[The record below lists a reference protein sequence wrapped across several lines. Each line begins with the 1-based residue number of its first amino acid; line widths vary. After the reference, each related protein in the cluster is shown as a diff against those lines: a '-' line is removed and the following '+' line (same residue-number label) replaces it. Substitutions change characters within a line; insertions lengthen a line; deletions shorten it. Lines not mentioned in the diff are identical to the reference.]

1 MNAQLS
7 LFNSNL
13 KRLGKEV
20 TINGVT
26 VKAIIKEHTNL
37 AKGVDTKHIFIPIAH
52 EVMQGDIIGWNGNKY
67 LVTNEEFS
75 INNIY
80 TKCLMR
86 KLHHTINIKY
96 ANTDVWN
103 IPCFIVDN
111 IQTIKSGAVIDIA
124 TGSIVIT
131 IPYTTNTKLIE
142 HSTRLFAMGRQ
153 VWEVVGITNTD
164 EGLIKLYCDKTLGI
178 TGDDKE
184 NLVAHNEMSIDGY
197 IPPEPEE
204 PEEPDPPVGNY
215 TLTIDGYAE
224 ALADFTENYTATITN
239 DGVPVTDKVVTWDII
254 NADFTMTPPYAT
266 IESTDGYNCTIK
278 AGSSKYIGKSFILMC
293 ECEELSLQAEKTIRI
308 VGF

>member
-1 MNAQLS
+1 MDAQLS

-26 VKAIIKEHTNL
+26 VRAIIKEHTNL
-37 AKGVDTKHIFIPIAH
+37 AIGIDTKHIFIPIAH
-52 EVMQGDIIGWNGNKY
+52 EVVQGDIIGWNGNKY

-75 INNIY
+75 INNVY

-96 ANTDVWN
+96 ANTEVWN

-111 IQTIKSGAVIDIA
+111 IQTIKSGTVIDIA

-131 IPYTTNTKLIE
+131 IPYTTTTTLIE

-153 VWEVVGITNTD
+153 VWEVVGITNTE

-178 TGDDKE
+178 VGDDKE
-184 NLVAHNEMSIDGY
+184 NLVAYNEKSIEGY
-197 IPPEPEE
+197 VPPEPTDPE
-204 PEEPDPPVGNY
+204 PEVPTDNY
-215 TLTIDGYAE
+215 TLTINGESD
-224 ALADFTENYTATITN
+224 ALTGFTENYTATITN
-239 DGVPVTDKVVTWDII
+239 NGVPVTDKVVTWDII
-254 NADFTMTPPYAT
+254 NADFTTTPYAT

-278 AGSSKYIGKSFILMC
+278 AGTSKYIGKSFILIC
-293 ECEELSLQAEKTIRI
+293 SCEELGLETEKTIRI